1 MKHKDDEVQML
12 QNFIDSEGGLQQSKI
27 NELRDEIEEQKQ
39 TILKLQRQIVLVQK
53 KNDDYEQT
61 ILNLDGKLQKKTYEK
76 TEMKMKIKEFRDK
89 TDFLSEKVKMHEDD
103 RMEQKKAVAAAKRSS
118 AAAAAP

>member
-103 RMEQKKAVAAAKRSS
+103 RLEQKKAAAAAKRSS